1 MCVVGFFILERRFAR
16 AEGRYEGREMNS
28 TWVHNMKL
36 TNYQEK
42 DLKKNQDYLKD
53 EKLNV
58 IRNLVTIIYYA
69 NCIFKKYS

>member
-28 TWVHNMKL
+28 TSVHNMKL

-42 DLKKNQDYLKD
+42 DLKKK
-53 EKLNV
+53 K
-58 IRNLVTIIYYA
+58 TKIILRM
-69 NCIFKKYS
+69 KS